1 MPYTAMYRK
10 FRPRTFSEI
19 QGQDHIVTALRNQIR
34 SDRIGHAYLFCGTR
48 GTGKTTAA
56 KILAKAVNCEHPI
69 NGEPCGKCQSCM
81 GIQKGVLTNV
91 VEIDAA
97 SNNGV
102 DNIRDIKEQVKYSP
116 QEGKYRVFIIDE
128 VHMLSVGAFNA
139 LLKTL
144 EEPPSY
150 VIFILA
156 TTEVHKIPTTIL
168 SRCQRYDFHRITVAV
183 ITRQLKN
190 LSEQEGIEI
199 EEKALRYI
207 AKLADGSMRD
217 ALSLLDQCIAFYLGK
232 SITYENVLDV
242 LGREDIIFYDK
253 LLDDILHCDVESM
266 MQKIED
272 AGNQGIEWSRFVTE
286 FLQYMRN
293 LLLAGTNDLGMD
305 ALDLSKENLDMLQQR
320 AKQLDEAILI
330 RYIRICSD
338 LLNKLRFSSSRRIL
352 VEVEF
357 IKLCKPAMDI
367 EPDIGTIK
375 DQMRQMQ
382 DEITQL
388 KQGIMTKTIPVEST
402 RLQNNIHSQEKTG
415 TVEEHNDRKIGLEEF
430 FKAWYQIKRTLPVQI
445 RSCLNHASVL
455 PGEEGSVR
463 ILFSENDLVEYH
475 YVERNLEELEKTIK
489 NLLHGD
495 IRIQLESYQ
504 EKNEY
509 DLSLIHMDVT
519 II

>member
-34 SDRIGHAYLFCGTR
+34 SDRIGHAYLFCGTS

-272 AGNQGIEWSRFVTE
+272 AGNQGE
-286 FLQYMRN
+286 
-293 LLLAGTNDLGMD
+293 
-305 ALDLSKENLDMLQQR
+305 
-320 AKQLDEAILI
+320 
-330 RYIRICSD
+330 
-338 LLNKLRFSSSRRIL
+338 
-352 VEVEF
+352 
-357 IKLCKPAMDI
+357 
-367 EPDIGTIK
+367 
-375 DQMRQMQ
+375 
-382 DEITQL
+382 
-388 KQGIMTKTIPVEST
+388 
-402 RLQNNIHSQEKTG
+402 
-415 TVEEHNDRKIGLEEF
+415 
-430 FKAWYQIKRTLPVQI
+430 
-445 RSCLNHASVL
+445 
-455 PGEEGSVR
+455 
-463 ILFSENDLVEYH
+463 
-475 YVERNLEELEKTIK
+475 
-489 NLLHGD
+489 
-495 IRIQLESYQ
+495 
-504 EKNEY
+504 
-509 DLSLIHMDVT
+509 
-519 II
+519 